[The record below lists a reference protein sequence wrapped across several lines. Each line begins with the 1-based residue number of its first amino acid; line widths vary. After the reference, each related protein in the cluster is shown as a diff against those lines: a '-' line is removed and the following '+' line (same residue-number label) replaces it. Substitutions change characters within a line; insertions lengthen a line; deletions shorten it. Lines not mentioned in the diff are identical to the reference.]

1 VPQRFPRPVMALIAA
16 GAAVVSI
23 CFSAMPASA
32 ASVRQSEW
40 WLSNLDVTTALLAS
54 QGSGVTVA
62 VLSDGVDASQPDL
75 VGVVTQAAAP
85 AGAPQATGQFLGE
98 QGTGIASLIAGHGH
112 GAAGASGIIGVAPA
126 AKILSVPVTLPAD
139 DPQLAD
145 PTVAALIPGAIA
157 AGIRYAVSHGAEVI
171 DLPIDPGQPGATG
184 AGGDSAA
191 AGGSQAE
198 QAAVQYAI
206 AHDVVLVAPAGDDET
221 TTDAPNFPAAYPGV
235 IAVGAFN
242 DKFVKA
248 PFSSHDSY
256 VTVTAAGQGVTAAAN
271 NGGYQVMNST
281 AAASAVV
288 SGIVALI
295 RSRYPGLG
303 VTAVRKALITST
315 VFRPPNGLLDGSGY
329 GTVDAARAMAAA
341 AVLATPRSRL
351 AGTNAA
357 RVVAPSAIPA
367 AVTASSLTPHL
378 LRAGAISGAVLV
390 LLLLLIGWYALVSR
404 RRARRQ
410 RQSTAE
416 WAQRPAQ
423 SRYPQAR
430 PDGDAAFGYL
440 AAPLGVAGSIAA
452 SGVRD
457 RGVFSAAGSGLGPP
471 RMAGRDLTDSDTMP
485 ALGPASRAVS
495 RRPLVTGAPPWEPAP
510 APIGDLPWAA
520 TPALPAGP
528 SPAAALPA
536 GPTAASGGVLPSSE
550 PPLAG
555 IPAAPPSAG
564 HASGLWA
571 SPATGQPQADR
582 RGAHDPGRTTASG
595 NLPVRRPA
603 ARASLPPPDLA
614 DPNLSARD
622 PASPSLGARAAAS
635 PIMPGRPVR
644 PSTLAPWGSGDAAS
658 DTGPTDWMSV
668 TGQAAAA
675 NHPAP
680 ADLPAGSAMP
690 GPGDWLRQA
699 DWPPRFD
706 RATADNQPGQ
716 AASGSPDGPATGT
729 WVSAVQ
735 HGDASSRARF
745 GDEPSW
751 TEPDPP
757 AEQGPA
763 RLTSAGLPIRQPRSA
778 ASAQRSPSGSLWE
791 PAATRPRDYPQASYR
806 RGSHGRHDADRPGR
820 RSVDSSDGDV
830 PEPQDSSGR
839 HIFDWDLPAS
849 ADGYPPPAE

>member
-23 CFSAMPASA
+23 CLSAVPASA
-32 ASVRQSEW
+32 GSVRQSEW
-40 WLSNLDVTTALLAS
+40 WLSNLDVTTAWLAS

-75 VGVVTQAAAP
+75 VGVVTEAPAP

-157 AGIRYAVSHGAEVI
+157 AGIRYAVSRGAKVI

-271 NGGYQVMNST
+271 NGSYQVMNST

-303 VTAVRKALITST
+303 VSAVRKALITST

-341 AVLATPRSRL
+341 AALATPQSRL
-351 AGTNAA
+351 AGANAQ
-357 RVVAPSAIPA
+357 RIVAPSPIPA
-367 AVTASSLTPHL
+367 TVMASPLTPHL
-378 LRAGAISGAVLV
+378 LRAGAISAAVLV
-390 LLLLLIGWYALVSR
+390 LLLLLIGWYVLVGR

-410 RQSTAE
+410 RASTAE

-430 PDGDAAFGYL
+430 PDGDAALGYL

-452 SGVRD
+452 SGVPD
-457 RGVFSAAGSGLGPP
+457 RGVFSAGGSGLGPL
-471 RMAGRDLTDSDTMP
+471 RAAGRDLTDSDTMP

-495 RRPLVTGAPPWEPAP
+495 RRPAVTGAPPWEPAP
-510 APIGDLPWAA
+510 APIGELPWAA
-520 TPALPAGP
+520 TQALPAGP
-528 SPAAALPA
+528 SPAPALPA
-536 GPTAASGGVLPSSE
+536 GPTPSSSGVPPSAE

-564 HASGLWA
+564 HASGPWA
-571 SPATGQPQADR
+571 SPATRQPPADGR
-582 RGAHDPGRTTASG
+582 EAREPGRSVISG
-595 NLPVRRPA
+595 NLPVRRPGT
-603 ARASLPPPDLA
+603 RASLP
-614 DPNLSARD
+614 ARD
-622 PASPSLGARAAAS
+622 STVTGLPARAPASPN
-635 PIMPGRPVR
+635 MPGRPVR
-644 PSTLAPWGSGDAAS
+644 PSTLAPWESGGVAG
-658 DTGPTDWMSV
+658 DTGPTDWMSA
-668 TGQAAAA
+668 TGQAAAG

-680 ADLPAGSAMP
+680 ADPPAQSELP
-690 GPGDWLRQA
+690 GPADWLRRGDLPRRF
-699 DWPPRFD
+699 DWPG
-706 RATADNQPGQ
+706 ADDQPGQ
-716 AASGSPDGPATGT
+716 AASGSPEGAASGT

-735 HGDASSRARF
+735 HGGARPQARF
-745 GDEPSW
+745 DDEASW
-751 TEPDPP
+751 NQPGPAAEQRP
-757 AEQGPA
+757 AEVTA
-763 RLTSAGLPIRQPRSA
+763 AGLPIRQPRSA
-778 ASAQRSPSGSLWE
+778 TATPRSPSGSLWE
-791 PAATRPRDYPQASYR
+791 PAATRPRDYPQASHR
-806 RGSHGRHDADRPGR
+806 RGSHGRHDAERKGR
-820 RSVDSSDGDV
+820 RSAESSDGDV

-839 HIFDWDLPAS
+839 HMFRWGSS
-849 ADGYPPPAE
+849 AATDGYPAPPAE